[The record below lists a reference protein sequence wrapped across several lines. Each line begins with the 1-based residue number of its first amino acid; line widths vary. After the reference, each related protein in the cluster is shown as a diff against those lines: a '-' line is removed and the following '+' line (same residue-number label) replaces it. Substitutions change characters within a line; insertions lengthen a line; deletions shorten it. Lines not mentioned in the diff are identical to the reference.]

1 MIPLSWYLIV
11 SALLF
16 SIGLFGVV
24 ARRNAVAIL
33 MAVELMLNAVN
44 INLVAFWRYQA
55 GPVGAQADTLISTT
69 SWAWAVFVLTVAA
82 AEAAVGL
89 ALVISIYRRR
99 DSVIAE
105 DLDLLK
111 N

>member
-1 MIPLSWYLIV
+1 MIPLSWYLLV
-11 SALLF
+11 AAALF
-16 SIGLFGVV
+16 CIGLYGVF

-44 INLVAFWRYQA
+44 INLVAFWRYMT
-55 GPVGAQADTLISTT
+55 PDRSVGI
-69 SWAWAVFVLTVAA
+69 AWAVFVLTVAA

-89 ALVISIYRRR
+89 ALIISVYRNR
-99 DSVIAE
+99 DSVVAD
-105 DLDLLK
+105 DLDLMK

>member
-1 MIPLSWYLIV
+1 MIPLSWYLLV
-11 SALLF
+11 AAALF
-16 SIGLFGVV
+16 CIGLYGVF

-44 INLVAFWRYQA
+44 INLVAFWRYMT
-55 GPVGAQADTLISTT
+55 PDRSTGQ
-69 SWAWAVFVLTVAA
+69 AWAVFVLTVAA

-89 ALVISIYRRR
+89 ALIISVYRNR
-99 DSVIAE
+99 DSVVAE

>member
-1 MIPLSWYLIV
+1 MIPLSWYLLLAA
-11 SALLF
+11 ALF
-16 SIGLFGVV
+16 CIGLYGVF

-44 INLVAFWRYQA
+44 INLIAFWRFLTPEKSA
-55 GPVGAQADTLISTT
+55 GM
-69 SWAWAVFVLTVAA
+69 AWAVFVLTVAA

-89 ALVISIYRRR
+89 ALIISVYRTR
-99 DSVIAE
+99 DSVVAE
-105 DLDLLK
+105 ELDMLK

>member
-11 SALLF
+11 AALLC
-16 SIGLFGVV
+16 SIGLYGVM

-33 MAVELMLNAVN
+33 MSVELMLNAVN
-44 INLVAFWRYQA
+44 INLVAFWRYTA
-55 GPVGAQADTLISTT
+55 PDRPVGLT
-69 SWAWAVFVLTVAA
+69 WAVFVLTVAA

-89 ALVISIYRRR
+89 ALIISVYRRR

-105 DLDLLK
+105 DLDSLK